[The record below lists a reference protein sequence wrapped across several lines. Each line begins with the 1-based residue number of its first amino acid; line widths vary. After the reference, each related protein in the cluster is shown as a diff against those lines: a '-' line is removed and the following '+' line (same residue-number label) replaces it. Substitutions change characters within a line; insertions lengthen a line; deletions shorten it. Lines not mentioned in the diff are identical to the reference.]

1 MNNHSNQKGFTPLE
15 KTVKFSRSF
24 PTRRD
29 SLTGFT
35 MVEALV
41 AITVLTIG
49 VTGVLS
55 LLAQSL
61 VNADYAKNQITAFF
75 LAQEGQ
81 ELVIGKRNTNRL
93 QGKID
98 PVNTLGNNDLG
109 NEGDNPLYWL
119 KEMRRCFGAC
129 YIGTAD
135 ENFSKP
141 KSFKK
146 CVESVDSED
155 DSICPVLN
163 LTPNGF
169 YGYDGGDPTIFT
181 REIQVT
187 PFMVSGEEPK
197 ERGATVRVTI
207 KWRDRP
213 ASPNRSFTLNS
224 IIFR

>member
-1 MNNHSNQKGFTPLE
+1 MI
-15 KTVKFSRSF
+15 
-24 PTRRD
+24 
-29 SLTGFT
+29 
-35 MVEALV
+35 EALV

-98 PVNTLGNNDLG
+98 PVNTLGSDEPEDEDL
-109 NEGDNPLYWL
+109 DPTLYWL
-119 KEMRRCFGAC
+119 KGMRRCFGAC

-135 ENFSKP
+135 EDFSKP
-141 KSFKK
+141 KRFHK
-146 CVESVDSED
+146 CEEPVDSED

-181 REIQVT
+181 REIQVM
-187 PFMVSGEEPK
+187 PFMVSGEEPE
-197 ERGATVRVTI
+197 ERGALVRVTV

-213 ASPNRSFTLNS
+213 ASPDRSFTLNS